1 MKSHLFILSLC
12 SILLAFVPMKFKA
25 QTLQPNANARYYLIH
40 SGGNVA
46 CADTDGRAIVR
57 EASGSK
63 QQLLQFISDKA
74 GCYWVRLSG
83 KKQYMAVNGNG
94 SISFVADSTTNAS
107 KYIIEKI
114 SNSCVRL
121 KCKFNDKYL
130 DAQSIVDGSYL
141 YSGKKSKKGKCYWYI
156 SEYVG
161 DSSVNVVQYLIN
173 PNARFKKP
181 FEGWGVSLCWW
192 ANMCGKWSDEN
203 IDQIVDWLVS
213 PDGLNYNIFRY
224 NIGGGDDPLNRHC
237 DPHHMGKGKGLRAEM
252 EGFKDSIN
260 AEYNWSRDAAQRKIM
275 LKIKEK
281 RPDAIFEAFSN
292 SCPYYMTYSGCCA
305 GNVNASQDNLKP
317 EYYEAFAHYL
327 VDVCKFYKDSFNIE
341 FKTLEP
347 FNEPVTD
354 YWNANGSQEGCH
366 FSTTAQIDFLKVLAP
381 VLKKSGLKTVISA
394 SDETSVEQSVAD
406 FKAYASDSIALSLIG
421 QWNTHTYTATNHA
434 RAKIRTLCTAYDKTL
449 WMSEVGSGGSG
460 ISGNLT
466 LAQILMNDI
475 RYIRPEAWVDW
486 QYVEEGNDQWC
497 LLEGNFAD
505 QTYQRVKNYYVRQQI
520 SRYIPVGSR
529 FLSVP
534 NEQMLA
540 ALNPTGDSLIIVALN
555 PNAFSACHK
564 IDLSLFNKVG
574 GRITA
579 TRTSDTELNAAVSD
593 FKLHGTVLSVSLPSY
608 SITTLVCPVR
618 AAVINH

>member
-1 MKSHLFILSLC
+1 M
-12 SILLAFVPMKFKA
+12 
-25 QTLQPNANARYYLIH
+25 
-40 SGGNVA
+40 
-46 CADTDGRAIVR
+46 
-57 EASGSK
+57 
-63 QQLLQFISDKA
+63 
-74 GCYWVRLSG
+74 
-83 KKQYMAVNGNG
+83 
-94 SISFVADSTTNAS
+94 
-107 KYIIEKI
+107 
-114 SNSCVRL
+114 
-121 KCKFNDKYL
+121 
-130 DAQSIVDGSYL
+130 
-141 YSGKKSKKGKCYWYI
+141 
-156 SEYVG
+156 
-161 DSSVNVVQYLIN
+161 
-173 PNARFKKP
+173 
-181 FEGWGVSLCWW
+181 
-192 ANMCGKWSDEN
+192 
-203 IDQIVDWLVS
+203 
-213 PDGLNYNIFRY
+213 
-224 NIGGGDDPLNRHC
+224 
-237 DPHHMGKGKGLRAEM
+237 
-252 EGFKDSIN
+252 
-260 AEYNWSRDAAQRKIM
+260 
-275 LKIKEK
+275 
-281 RPDAIFEAFSN
+281 
-292 SCPYYMTYSGCCA
+292 
-305 GNVNASQDNLKP
+305 
-317 EYYEAFAHYL
+317 
-327 VDVCKFYKDSFNIE
+327 
-341 FKTLEP
+341 
-347 FNEPVTD
+347 
-354 YWNANGSQEGCH
+354 
-366 FSTTAQIDFLKVLAP
+366 AP